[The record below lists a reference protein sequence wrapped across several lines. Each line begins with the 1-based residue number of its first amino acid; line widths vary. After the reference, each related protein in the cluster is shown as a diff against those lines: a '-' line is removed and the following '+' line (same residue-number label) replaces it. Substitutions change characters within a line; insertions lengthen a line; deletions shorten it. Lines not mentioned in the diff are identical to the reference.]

1 MRLYLIRHGAAGSA
15 PVDAERELTPEGRAR
30 FEGQV
35 RGLARLGVRFE
46 RVLSSPLVRAVQT
59 AELLEPLLE
68 PGRLCARG
76 LAEAL
81 AREPAAELLELCT
94 GASLA
99 LVGHEPWQS
108 QLAAW
113 LVAGERRGTI
123 FTLEPGGVLALEGEP
138 RPGRMTLQGYWR
150 PEELVRIGGPARGA
164 ERRAGQR

>member
-30 FEGQV
+30 FADQV
-35 RGLARLGVRFE
+35 PGLARLGVRFE

-68 PGRLCARG
+68 PGREGERG

-81 AREPAAELLELCT
+81 AREPSHDLLGLCT

-113 LVAGERRGTI
+113 LATGERRGTI
-123 FTLEPGGVLALEGEP
+123 FALDPGGVLALDGQP
-138 RPGRMTLQGYWR
+138 QPGRMSLHGYWR
-150 PEELVRIGGPARGA
+150 PEELVRIAGPARGA
-164 ERRAGQR
+164 EHRAGPR

>member
-1 MRLYLIRHGAAGSA
+1 MRLYLIRHGTAGSA
-15 PVDAERELTPEGRAR
+15 SVDAERELTPEGRAR
-30 FEGQV
+30 FSDQV
-35 RGLARLGVRFE
+35 RGLTRLGVRFE

-68 PGRLCARG
+68 PGREGARG
-76 LAEAL
+76 LSQAL
-81 AREPAAELLELCT
+81 AREPSGELLELCT

-113 LVAGERRGTI
+113 LATGERRGAI
-123 FTLEPGGVLALEGEP
+123 FALEPGGVLALEGEP
-138 RPGRMTLQGYWR
+138 RPARMSLHGFWR
-150 PEELVRIGGPARGA
+150 PEELVLIGGPARGA